1 MPFYDANVRP
11 VEVLSCV
18 PAKVCGLPAIVF
30 SVRADPCN
38 SFGVTDVAISKAQA
52 ARLIDDLTTLL
63 QGHQPIW
70 SEPK

>member
-18 PAKVCGLPAIVF
+18 PAKVCGIPAIVF

-52 ARLIDDLTTLL
+52 IRLRDDLNSLL
-63 QGHQPIW
+63 EVKQLIW
-70 SEPK
+70 AE